1 MTQLHQFATYFA
13 LILGTLS
20 VVGVCLYGTVRCIR
34 VRMYLAGWNF
44 LFLIAC
50 WFLANTVL
58 LTVLYAIATP
68 NSATPTH
75 PAEFAAA
82 PVYLAIAALVCYA
95 VLGYVKRNIPSKDEW
110 LLSNEHV
117 HSNSDDDESRSLT
130 QIESHSILAKIT
142 DNRKKMAGVV
152 VIAIAAVSMRY
163 GLIMESGLFVVVG
176 VSLIMDVRIW
186 RS

>member
-1 MTQLHQFATYFA
+1 
-13 LILGTLS
+13 
-20 VVGVCLYGTVRCIR
+20 
-34 VRMYLAGWNF
+34 MYLAGWNF
-44 LFLIAC
+44 LFLIGC

-82 PVYLAIAALVCYA
+82 PVYLAVAALVCYA
-95 VLGYVKRNIPSKDEW
+95 VLGYVKRNIPSKAEW

-117 HSNSDDDESRSLT
+117 HSNSDDDESPLLT
-130 QIESHSILAKIT
+130 QTQSESHSILAKMT
-142 DNRKKMAGVV
+142 ENRKKIAGVV
-152 VIAIAAVSMRY
+152 VIAIAVISMRY

-186 RS
+186 RR

>member
-1 MTQLHQFATYFA
+1 MTQFHQFATYFA
-13 LILGTLS
+13 LMLGSLS
-20 VVGVCLYGTVRCIR
+20 VVGVCLYGAVRCIR

-50 WFLANTVL
+50 WFLANTML

-75 PAEFAAA
+75 PAEYAAA
-82 PVYLAIAALVCYA
+82 PVYLAIAALVSYA
-95 VLGYVKRNIPSKDEW
+95 VLRYVKRNIPSKDEW
-110 LLSNEHV
+110 SLSTEHV
-117 HSNSDDDESRSLT
+117 NSNSDDDESLLLT
-130 QIESHSILAKIT
+130 QGESHSILVKMTDHKKKI
-142 DNRKKMAGVV
+142 AGVV
-152 VIAIAAVSMRY
+152 VIAIAAASMRY
-163 GLIMESGLFVVVG
+163 GLILESGLFVVVG